1 MYAFVFEKAF
11 HHAVSRLAT
20 GFMVYPLDLFKGGS
34 FGFVLGVLA
43 VLPVVVVSIRTNPHM
58 LQQPVDSKTLRIL
71 VDELVSYYLVSFA

>member
-20 GFMVYPLDLFKGGS
+20 GFMVYPLDLFKDGS

-43 VLPVVVVSIRTNPHM
+43 VLPVVVISIWTNTHV
-58 LQQPVDSKTLRIL
+58 LKQPVDAKAL
-71 VDELVSYYLVSFA
+71 